1 MHQLPIEQQ
10 ILLVAEI
17 GTLAALCLRMWLVGL
32 YKIYGY
38 FFSYLVLEF
47 AQTLIPILVPLES
60 RLYLGL
66 YVASQV
72 LVTTF
77 YALVVLELYS
87 KVLRDLPGIAS
98 IARRYIRVTLVAAIV
113 IALLF
118 LYLGKTHATFMGY
131 LLSFERT
138 VMASLVVFVLFVTLF
153 LVYYP
158 VPLGRNVIV
167 YLIGYSVYFLTK
179 AAASLLM
186 NFGQQWD
193 RPLSTALMAVS
204 LGCCI
209 FWCLALGRQ
218 GESKRVV
225 VGHQW
230 NPADEQKLRGQLDA
244 INASLVR
251 AGEK

>member
-17 GTLAALCLRMWLVGL
+17 ATLAVLCLRMWIAGL
-32 YKIYGY
+32 YKVYVY
-38 FFSYLVLEF
+38 FFGYLVLEF
-47 AQTLIPILVPLES
+47 LQALIPVFVPIES
-60 RLYLGL
+60 RLYLVL
-66 YVASQV
+66 YVATQV
-72 LVTTF
+72 LVTSF

-98 IARRYIRVTLVAAIV
+98 VARRYIKVTVAVAIT

-118 LYLGKTHATFMGY
+118 LQLGATRASVTGY
-131 LLSFERT
+131 LLSFERS
-138 VMASLVVFVLFVTLF
+138 VMASLVIFVLFVSLF

-186 NFGQQWD
+186 NFGGDWI
-193 RPLSTALMAVS
+193 RPLSSMLMAVS
-204 LGCCI
+204 LGCCV
-209 FWCLALGRQ
+209 FWCAALGRQ
-218 GESKRVV
+218 GESKRLV

-230 NPADEQKLRGQLDA
+230 NPGGRTEIEGAVERDQR
-244 INASLVR
+244 
-251 AGEK
+251 